1 MPPVLYVPF
10 HELPRRSPQYLR
22 PGDLALRHRERHH
35 VLELIAKA
43 IRATRLIK
51 HPARPTLAQCSALF
65 KTNEVRVARQGLPP
79 LSGFIHSCRCVTPSA
94 STAQS
99 SRSKVVPG
107 GLKLYS

>member
-1 MPPVLYVPF
+1 V
-10 HELPRRSPQYLR
+10 
-22 PGDLALRHRERHH
+22 
-35 VLELIAKA
+35 
-43 IRATRLIK
+43 
-51 HPARPTLAQCSALF
+51 TLAQFSALF

-94 STAQS
+94 LTVQA